1 MKSLIIL
8 YISHICYLTISFS
21 RVLRYKK
28 DNISFE
34 EALKDLEKIVDDLN
48 NGDMELEKAITAYEK
63 GIQLKNICEERLKNA
78 QERIELI
85 QNKKQEN

>member
-1 MKSLIIL
+1 M
-8 YISHICYLTISFS
+8 TT
-21 RVLRYKK
+21 KK
-28 DNISFE
+28 NDISFE
-34 EALKDLEKIVDDLN
+34 EALKDLEKIVEDLN

-78 QERIELI
+78 QQRIELI

>member
-1 MKSLIIL
+1 M
-8 YISHICYLTISFS
+8 TD
-21 RVLRYKK
+21 KK
-28 DNISFE
+28 NDITFE
-34 EALKDLEKIVDDLN
+34 EALKDLEKIVEDLN

>member
-1 MKSLIIL
+1 M
-8 YISHICYLTISFS
+8 T
-21 RVLRYKK
+21 VKK
-28 DNISFE
+28 NDMSFE
-34 EALKDLEKIVDDLN
+34 EALKELEKIVEDLN